1 MVPKGELST
10 GKIDVNA
17 PAADVNRDVNRG
29 KLVST
34 SSRKVDVNRKLIFD
48 VNCYR
53 VAPALCTS
61 TRKMERRRPAV
72 ECQQPGPDF
81 ALLTSRIPNHTVA
94 VALPVGDVATLLRRC
109 RHQEP

>member
-1 MVPKGELST
+1 MHTVWLPKMLST
-10 GKIDVNA
+10 GKVDVNA

-53 VAPALCTS
+53 IAPARCTS
-61 TRKMERRRPAV
+61 TQKNETSTPSGG
-72 ECQQPGPDF
+72 CQPPGPDL
-81 ALLTSRIPNHTVA
+81 ALLTSKIPSHTVGPQ
-94 VALPVGDVATLLRRC
+94 V
-109 RHQEP
+109 